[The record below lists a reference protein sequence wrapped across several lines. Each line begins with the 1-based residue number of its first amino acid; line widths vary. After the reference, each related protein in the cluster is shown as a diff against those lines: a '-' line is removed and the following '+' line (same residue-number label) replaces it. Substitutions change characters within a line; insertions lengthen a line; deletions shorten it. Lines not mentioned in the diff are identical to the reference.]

1 MFGKTKKLKQ
11 TISELQFML
20 SEKNKELEQL
30 KKMPELSVIIPVY
43 NTAAYLRRCLD
54 SVINQTMRDIEIIL
68 ASDGP
73 EDCDAICREYAAED
87 SRIKLIERRGAM
99 EQPSTGE

>member
-1 MFGKTKKLKQ
+1 MK
-11 TISELQFML
+11 
-20 SEKNKELEQL
+20 
-30 KKMPELSVIIPVY
+30 LSVIIPVY

-87 SRIKLIERRGAM
+87 SRIKLIERPGSYGAVSYTHLPGAGRWRLR
-99 EQPSTGE
+99 PSTG

>member
-1 MFGKTKKLKQ
+1 
-11 TISELQFML
+11 
-20 SEKNKELEQL
+20 
-30 KKMPELSVIIPVY
+30 MPELSVIIPVY

-73 EDCDAICREYAAED
+73 KTAMPFVGNMPPETAGLSLLNA
-87 SRIKLIERRGAM
+87 RGAM
-99 EQPSTGE
+99 VQPSTGE